1 MLRTDSPADD
11 YARYSRDVLE
21 PAEHRQDL
29 IDEIAAA
36 IADALDEWPTPLSID
51 DLVNEI
57 AETVADAKIAADA
70 KAREIEDA
78 R

>member
-29 IDEIAAA
+29 IDEIA
-36 IADALDEWPTPLSID
+36 
-51 DLVNEI
+51 
-57 AETVADAKIAADA
+57 ETVADAKIAADA

>member
-1 MLRTDSPADD
+1 MLRTDSPEGDADRHFAALD
-11 YARYSRDVLE
+11 R
-21 PAEHRQDL
+21 AEHRQDL